1 MPWALGRDRC
11 AARTDSAVAAQLDST
26 LAASAGK
33 HVVIAAHHP
42 MRTGGEHGGFF
53 RMRDHIFPLRLVKP
67 WLWLP
72 LPVLGSTYPIA
83 RGGGATPQDMSH
95 SRNRAMR
102 ILLENVMRRH
112 RPLVFAAGHEHN
124 LQVIAGATARW
135 LLVSGN
141 GYFGHGGHVTGL
153 DSTRWAS
160 QESGYMRLDGTR
172 QGRVRL
178 SVMTVNQDAESEESY
193 SLWLSDGGRDEEC
206 QESSSERC
214 NPRR

>member
-1 MPWALGRDRC
+1 M
-11 AARTDSAVAAQLDST
+11 
-26 LAASAGK
+26 K
-33 HVVIAAHHP
+33 N
-42 MRTGGEHGGFF
+42 
-53 RMRDHIFPLRLVKP
+53 LVSRFIKDE
-67 WLWLP
+67 
-72 LPVLGSTYPIA
+72 S
-83 RGGGATPQDMSH
+83 GAT
-95 SRNRAMR
+95 A
-102 ILLENVMRRH
+102 IEYGLIAVLIGV
-112 RPLVFAAGHEHN
+112 AI
-124 LQVIAGATARW
+124 IAGATARW